1 MDCKKF
7 LHSIRIDKNCIPFA
21 IYFLTASLICGLI
34 KSNVFMVRQYWKTT
48 RRFQDLLCLSVPR
61 FLWTFWNIYKVW
73 VPAFNIQLFL
83 FCQSFKN
90 RMKLLETTKFI
101 TWYVHTS
108 CCKFVNY
115 WNVVKLKFRP
125 IFTFYKY
132 IVHTMYLNFKCFMG
146 FPILKVPQI
155 NYVSRNQFH
164 NMYIKWLSNFGL
176 SWPG

>member
-1 MDCKKF
+1 MFLWSDNTEKQQEGSKISFVWAYLVSYELFEIFIRYEF
-7 LHSIRIDKNCIPFA
+7 LH
-21 IYFLTASLICGLI
+21 LI
-34 KSNVFMVRQYWKTT
+34 SNY
-48 RRFQDLLCLSVPR
+48 
-61 FLWTFWNIYKVW
+61 
-73 VPAFNIQLFL
+73 LFL

-146 FPILKVPQI
+146 FPILKVTQI
-155 NYVSRNQFH
+155 NYFSRNQFH